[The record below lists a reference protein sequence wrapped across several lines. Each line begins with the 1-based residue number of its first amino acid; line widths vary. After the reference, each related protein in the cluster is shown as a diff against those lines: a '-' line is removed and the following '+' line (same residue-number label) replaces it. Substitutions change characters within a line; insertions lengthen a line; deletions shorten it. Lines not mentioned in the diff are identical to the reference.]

1 MTVVIIFVLIFGL
14 GGLLRVSY
22 ERQALKG
29 GEKHRAKSDN
39 RK

>member
-1 MTVVIIFVLIFGL
+1 MVSVIIFVLIFGL

>member
-1 MTVVIIFVLIFGL
+1 MTAVIIFVLIFGL
-14 GGLLRVSY
+14 GGLLRIMY

-29 GEKHRAKSDN
+29 GEKHRAESDN